1 MYFCVGG
8 ISNII
13 ITQLFEEAKAADEN
27 PIYGN
32 GNERYRNILEM
43 QASEE
48 YDKMVVFF
56 PLQETAGSTLIYL
69 ITLISFGIL
78 GSIVKILLTNV
89 FENVKISD
97 ANVYTFPILGG
108 LSGLLVIVVSELLPE
123 FKYKSGN
130 DKLFFGMALIGG
142 LYTKVIF
149 EWLNMKVQNF
159 ISNNLEK
166 KEAEAEVKP
175 DAAAND

>member
-1 MYFCVGG
+1 
-8 ISNII
+8 
-13 ITQLFEEAKAADEN
+13 
-27 PIYGN
+27 
-32 GNERYRNILEM
+32 M

-149 EWLNMKVQNF
+149 EWLNMKLQNF

-166 KEAEAEVKP
+166 KETEAEVKP
-175 DAAAND
+175 DTAAND